1 MVYMWCHDKSENL
14 LASFQKSWMLQVP
27 ILSVARKMIESDKI
41 IAITNPVKRI
51 LLLSSTISV
60 NLVEMAAAR

>member
-1 MVYMWCHDKSENL
+1 
-14 LASFQKSWMLQVP
+14 
-27 ILSVARKMIESDKI
+27 MIESDKI

-60 NLVEMAAAR
+60 NLAVYFVSGK